1 MAIARND
8 EFKDAFFSS
17 PREYQELYRKT
28 RSPGYQNSPLED
40 MLGSSAFVDSARQY
54 LPYDLGES
62 DLFRS
67 AVRQLD
73 NAPGNLLGNKRSWQ
87 RNFLRQLEGLRLGG
101 YSPVRRKEMAE
112 LLAEHP
118 EVAAKTVQVYP
129 KGKAPSAGARAK
141 QIGGTLAADV
151 MSDGLRNIWWFLNA
165 PQALT
170 QLTTLQSLHDA
181 QRDIENAP
189 RGATAAQKAE
199 AARIK
204 GLTDEVSL
212 LRNRNVRLAATVPA
226 IIAMSTGIGN
236 IGRPAGYKA
245 ILPSETD
252 PRRTD
257 SPLGEVV
264 SRYFLGRTGKLLPYE
279 EFRKERPD
287 VSQDE
292 YRRYKAYMFDR
303 KTDLNPF
310 DDGNFNVLGALK
322 GNLVGIHG
330 PEVAFMGKS
339 MPIATA
345 IMPTLAAAAGA
356 RYGFRRGGRRMA
368 RVGGELQQM
377 QKIENQIQDE
387 QQRFRRYQRKN
398 PDSWLPGTEEYAL
411 SREVGPYTAEQ
422 AESAARM
429 KRLKIAKDEVSK
441 KGQTDML
448 WEILKYGAGGA
459 VAGGITGQG
468 LESIRR
474 TMGTESNT

>member
-40 MLGSSAFVDSARQY
+40 MLGSSAFGDSARQY

-67 AVRQLD
+67 AVKQID
-73 NAPGNLLGNKRSWQ
+73 NAPGNILGNKRSWQ

-129 KGKAPSAGARAK
+129 KGQAPSAGARAK

-189 RGATAAQKAE
+189 RGATTAQKAE

-226 IIAMSTGIGN
+226 IIAMSAGIGN

-245 ILPSETD
+245 VLPSESY

-257 SPLGEVV
+257 SPIGELV
-264 SRYFLGRTGKLLPYE
+264 SRYFLGRTGRLLPYD
-279 EFRKERPD
+279 EFSKERPD
-287 VSQDE
+287 VSESE
-292 YRRYKAYMFDR
+292 YRRYKAYQFDR

-310 DDGNFNVLGALK
+310 DDGTFNILGALK
-322 GNLVGIHG
+322 GTATGIHG
-330 PEVAFMGKS
+330 PEINFMGKS
-339 MPIATA
+339 MPAATA
-345 IMPTLAAAAGA
+345 ILPTLAAAAGA
-356 RYGFRRGGRRMA
+356 RYGFRRGTRNIARAKGPLEAQNLANEKIKAMKAEQDDLKYAKPDSPEMA
-368 RVGGELQQM
+368 RRIAEPTRIEDLRQEMQQEKM
-377 QKIENQIQDE
+377 VK
-387 QQRFRRYQRKN
+387 
-398 PDSWLPGTEEYAL
+398 
-411 SREVGPYTAEQ
+411 
-422 AESAARM
+422 
-429 KRLKIAKDEVSK
+429 
-441 KGQTDML
+441 
-448 WEILKYGAGGA
+448 EIILL
-459 VAGGITGQG
+459 I
-468 LESIRR
+468 
-474 TMGTESNT
+474 